1 MRARQSPSTVPGRHL
16 QNANQSPG
24 EGFGRACRIGE
35 LYAAGALSLMSASR
49 SRGFIL
55 TALLILLVVFLLAI
69 VGLGLYLLRL
79 DTTVREK
86 FEGRRWAIPAR
97 VYARPLELYAGAP
110 LALRDVQGELRLL
123 NYREQA
129 ATTPGSWQLKGSELY
144 IHTRGFAFGDG
155 LEKAQVLRLHFNG
168 NSLSDVASTVRGG
181 SGVVRLEPM
190 VIGGIY
196 PKQNE
201 DRVLMQLKEAPPHLL
216 DALLATE
223 DRAFYSH
230 HGISI
235 RGILRALW
243 VNATAGG
250 LHQGGSTLTQ
260 QLVKNFYLSNE
271 RTLSRKLNEA
281 AMALL
286 LELHYSKSEIL
297 ETYLNEVALGQ
308 SGERSVNGFGLAAQF
323 YFGQPISE
331 LNLPQVALLVGMV
344 QGPSFYNPRRNPER
358 ARKRRNLVLDN
369 LLRDGKITAEQY
381 AQAHRA
387 ALEVIAKPTAS
398 TTVYPAFIDL
408 VRRQLHTE
416 YKEEDLSSDGLRIFT
431 TLDPRVQNAADSAFS
446 NTVERLKKSN
456 PRRLDR
462 LQGAMLVANPENG
475 ELLAI
480 IGGSGDF
487 TGYNRALDA
496 QRQIGSLVKPAVYLT
511 ALDSGRFTLA
521 TPLDDGPVSLPVQG
535 GKTWEPKNDDGES
548 HGMVPFYSALAHS
561 YNQATIRMGMTIGV
575 PAVISTLTRLGVQQ
589 SLANYPSLMLGAVN
603 MSPLDVLSL
612 FQVYASGGF
621 RAPPR
626 SIREVIDAK
635 GKSLKR
641 YGLDVQQVEDPAGIY
656 LLNYALQRTMREGT
670 AASAYKTLPADL
682 VMAGKTGTTNDLR
695 DAWFAGYTGNYLA
708 VVWVGND
715 DNRATGLF
723 GATGALPVWVEMMAY
738 LHPVSLVPV
747 QPENVQ
753 WQWVDHESGQLSAEN
768 CPGAIYLPFRRDTLP
783 QDAVP
788 CAQGGV
794 PAVLDKVFHRVIDW
808 F

>member
-1 MRARQSPSTVPGRHL
+1 
-16 QNANQSPG
+16 
-24 EGFGRACRIGE
+24 
-35 LYAAGALSLMSASR
+35 MSAHC
-49 SRGFIL
+49 SRGFVL
-55 TALLILLVVFLLAI
+55 TALLLLLVIFLLSV
-69 VGLGLYLLRL
+69 VGLGLYVLKL
-79 DTTVREK
+79 DGTVREK

-97 VYARPLELYAGAP
+97 VYARPLDMYAGAP
-110 LALRDVQGELRLL
+110 LALADVQEELRQL
-123 NYREQA
+123 NYRQQA
-129 ATTPGSWQLKGSELY
+129 TTTPGSWQLKGSELY
-144 IHTRGFAFGDG
+144 IHTRGFAFSDG
-155 LEKAQVLRLHFNG
+155 LEKPQVLRLRFSG
-168 NSLSDVASTVRGG
+168 NALLDVASTLKGD

-201 DRVLMQLKEAPPHLL
+201 DRVLMQLKEAPAHLV

-223 DRAFYSH
+223 DRSFYRH

-235 RGILRALW
+235 RGILRAIW

-250 LHQGGSTLTQ
+250 LHQGGSTVTQ

-286 LELHYSKSEIL
+286 LELHYSKNEIL
-297 ETYLNEVALGQ
+297 ETYLNEVSLGQ

-331 LNLPQVALLVGMV
+331 LSLPQVALLVGMV
-344 QGPSFYNPRRNPER
+344 QGPSYYNPRRNPER
-358 ARKRRNLVLDN
+358 ALKRRNIVLDN
-369 LLRDGKITAEQY
+369 LLRDNKISPQQY
-381 AQAHRA
+381 AQAHAA
-387 ALEVIAKPTAS
+387 ALDVLAKPTAA
-398 TTVYPAFIDL
+398 TTVYPAFMDM
-408 VRRQLHTE
+408 VRRQLHVE
-416 YKEEDLSSDGLRIFT
+416 YKEEDLSSEGLRIFT
-431 TLDPRVQNAADSAFS
+431 TLDPHVQDAANSAFRNS
-446 NTVERLKKSN
+446 IVRLKNSSPK
-456 PRRLDR
+456 RLR
-462 LQGAMLVANPENG
+462 NLQGAMLVANPENG

-480 IGGSGDF
+480 IGGSGEF

-496 QRQIGSLVKPAVYLT
+496 QRQIGSLIKPAVYLT
-511 ALDSGRFTLA
+511 ALDSGQFTLV
-521 TPLDDGPVSLPVQG
+521 TPLDDGPVSLLSQG

-548 HGMVPFYSALAHS
+548 HGMVPFYAALAHS
-561 YNQATIRMGMTIGV
+561 YNQATVRMGMTVGV
-575 PAVISTLTRLGVQQ
+575 PAVITTLKQLGVQQ
-589 SLANYPSLMLGAVN
+589 TLANYPSLMLGAVN

-612 FQVYASGGF
+612 YQVYASGGF
-621 RAPPR
+621 KTPPR

-641 YGLDVQQVEDPAGIY
+641 YGLDVQQVADPASVY
-656 LLNYALQRTMREGT
+656 LLNFALQQTMREGT

-723 GATGALPVWVEMMAY
+723 GATGALPVWVEMMAH
-738 LHPVSLVPV
+738 LHPVSLAPV
-747 QPENVQ
+747 QAEKVQ
-753 WQWVDHESGQLSAEN
+753 WQWADRSSGKLSAEN
-768 CPGAIYLPFRRDTLP
+768 CPDAIYVPFRQDTVP
-783 QDAVP
+783 ADAVP
-788 CAQGGV
+788 CAQGTV
-794 PAVLDKVFHRVIDW
+794 PATLDKIFHRAIDW

>member
-1 MRARQSPSTVPGRHL
+1 MVIEVSGLAL
-16 QNANQSPG
+16 QNANQRHGNS
-24 EGFGRACRIGE
+24 FACACRIGG
-35 LYAAGALSLMSASR
+35 LYAAGTFCFMSAPR

-55 TALLILLVVFLLAI
+55 TALLLLLVIFLLAT
-69 VGLGLYLLRL
+69 VGLGLYVLKL
-79 DTTVREK
+79 DSTVREK
-86 FEGRRWAIPAR
+86 FEGKRWAIPAR
-97 VYARPLELYAGAP
+97 VYARPLDMYAGAP
-110 LALRDVQGELRLL
+110 LAPSDVQEELRLL
-123 NYREQA
+123 NYREQDTA
-129 ATTPGSWQLKGSELY
+129 TPGSWQLKANELY

-155 LEKAQVLRLHFNG
+155 LEKSQVLRLRFNG
-168 NSLSDVASTVRGG
+168 NSLTDVASTLKGD

-201 DRVLMQLKEAPPHLL
+201 DRVLMQLKEAPPHLI

-223 DRAFYSH
+223 DRSFYSH
-230 HGISI
+230 FGISV
-235 RGILRALW
+235 RGILRAVW
-243 VNATAGG
+243 VNTTAGG

-281 AMALL
+281 LMALL
-286 LELHYSKSEIL
+286 LELHYSKNEIL

-308 SGERSVNGFGLAAQF
+308 SGDRSVNGFGLAAQF

-331 LNLPQVALLVGMV
+331 LSLPQVALLVGMV
-344 QGPSFYNPRRNPER
+344 QGPSYYNPRRNPER
-358 ARKRRNLVLDN
+358 AQKRRNIVLNN
-369 LLRDGKITAEQY
+369 LLRDGKITAVQY
-381 AQAHRA
+381 EQAHTA
-387 ALEVIAKPTAS
+387 PLGVIARPTAA

-416 YKEEDLSSDGLRIFT
+416 YKEDDLGSDGLRIFT

-446 NTVERLKKSN
+446 NVVQRLKKNN
-456 PRRLDR
+456 PKRLGN

-511 ALDSGRFTLA
+511 ALESGQFTLA
-521 TPLDDGPVSLPVQG
+521 TPLDDGPVSLLSQG

-575 PAVISTLTRLGVQQ
+575 PAVITTLKRLGVQQ
-589 SLANYPSLMLGAVN
+589 SLANYPSLMLGAVD

-626 SIREVIDAK
+626 SIREVIDAR
-635 GKSLKR
+635 GKSLRR

-656 LLNYALQRTMREGT
+656 LLNYALQQTMREGT
-670 AASAYKTLPADL
+670 AASAYQTLPGDL

-715 DNRATGLF
+715 DNRPTGLF
-723 GATGALPVWVEMMAY
+723 GATGALPVWVETMAH
-738 LHPVSLVPV
+738 LHPASLAPV
-747 QPENVQ
+747 QPDNVQ
-753 WQWVDHESGQLSAEN
+753 WQWADRESGRLSAEN
-768 CPGAIYLPFRRDTLP
+768 CPGAIYLPFRKDTVP

>member
-1 MRARQSPSTVPGRHL
+1 MTVLR
-16 QNANQSPG
+16 
-24 EGFGRACRIGE
+24 E
-35 LYAAGALSLMSASR
+35 
-49 SRGFIL
+49 RGFIL
-55 TALLILLVVFLLAI
+55 TALLILLVITLLAI
-69 VGLGLYLLRL
+69 VGTGLYVLKL
-79 DTTVREK
+79 DSTVREK
-86 FEGRRWAIPAR
+86 FEGKRWAIPAR
-97 VYARPLELYAGAP
+97 VYSRPLELYAGAP
-110 LALRDVQGELRLL
+110 LALADVQEELRIL
-123 NYREQA
+123 NYRQQEPVS
-129 ATTPGSWQLKGSELY
+129 PGSWQQKGNELY
-144 IHTRGFAFGDG
+144 VHTRGFAFGDG
-155 LEKAQVLRLHFNG
+155 LENAQVLRLRFSG
-168 NSLSDVASTVRGG
+168 NSLADVASTLKSDR
-181 SGVVRLEPM
+181 GVVRLEPL

-201 DRVLMQLKEAPPHLL
+201 DRVLIQMKDAPPHLV

-230 HGISI
+230 HGISL
-235 RGILRALW
+235 RGIARAVW

-286 LELHYSKSEIL
+286 LELHYSKNEIL

-308 SGERSVNGFGLAAQF
+308 SGDRSVNGFGLASQF
-323 YFGQPISE
+323 YFGQPIAE
-331 LNLPQVALLVGMV
+331 LDLSQVALLVGMV
-344 QGPSFYNPRRNPER
+344 QGPSFYNPRRQPAR
-358 ARKRRNLVLDN
+358 ALKRRNLVIDN
-369 LLRDGKITAEQY
+369 LLKEGKITAEVA
-381 AQAHRA
+381 AQAKQKP
-387 ALEVIAKPTAS
+387 LGVIAKPTAA

-416 YKEEDLSSDGLRIFT
+416 YKEEDLGSEGLRIFT
-431 TLDPRVQNAADSAFS
+431 TLDPRVQNAADAAFS
-446 NTVERLKKSN
+446 STMTRLQKSS
-456 PRRLDR
+456 PKRLAK
-462 LQGAMLVANPENG
+462 LQGAALVSNPENG
-475 ELLAI
+475 ELLAV
-480 IGGSGDF
+480 IGGNGDF

-511 ALDSGRFTLA
+511 ALESGQYTLVS
-521 TPLDDGPVSLPVQG
+521 PLDDGPVSLLSQG

-548 HGMVPFYSALAHS
+548 HGIVPLYVALSHS
-561 YNQATIRMGMTIGV
+561 YNQATIRMGMTVGV
-575 PAVISTLTRLGVQQ
+575 PNVINTLKKLGVTQT
-589 SLANYPSLMLGAVN
+589 LGNYPSLMLGAVD
-603 MSPLDVLSL
+603 MSPFDVLSM

-626 SIREVIDAK
+626 SIREVVDAK
-635 GKSLKR
+635 GKPLKR
-641 YGLDVQQVEDPAGIY
+641 YGLAVQQAVDPAAVY
-656 LLNYALQRTMREGT
+656 LVNYALQQTMREGT
-670 AASAYKTLPADL
+670 AASAYRTLPADL

-723 GATGALPVWVEMMAY
+723 GATGALPVWTDMMSR
-738 LHPVSLVPV
+738 LHPVSLVQV

-753 WQWVDHESGQLSAEN
+753 WLWADRESGKLSAETCSN
-768 CPGAIYLPFRRDTLP
+768 SMYLPFRSDTVP
-783 QDAVP
+783 QEAVA
-788 CAQGGV
+788 CAEGGV

>member
-1 MRARQSPSTVPGRHL
+1 MTAFRPRGS
-16 QNANQSPG
+16 
-24 EGFGRACRIGE
+24 
-35 LYAAGALSLMSASR
+35 

-55 TALLILLVVFLLAI
+55 TALLLLLVIFLLAVVG
-69 VGLGLYLLRL
+69 VGLYVLKL
-79 DTTVREK
+79 DSTVREK
-86 FEGRRWAIPAR
+86 FEGKRWAIPAR

-110 LALRDVQGELRLL
+110 LAMADVQDELRILS
-123 NYREQA
+123 YRQQ
-129 ATTPGSWQLKGSELY
+129 ATTATGSWQQKGNELY
-144 IHTRGFAFGDG
+144 VHTRGFTFGDSV
-155 LEKAQVLRLHFNG
+155 ESAQVLRLRFAG
-168 NSLSDVASTVRGG
+168 NSLADVASTLQSDR
-181 SGVVRLEPM
+181 GVVRLEPL

-223 DRAFYSH
+223 DRAFYRH
-230 HGISI
+230 HGISL
-235 RGILRALW
+235 RGIARAVW

-286 LELHYSKSEIL
+286 LEVHYSKHEIL
-297 ETYLNEVALGQ
+297 EAYLNEVALGQ
-308 SGERSVNGFGLAAQF
+308 SGDRSVNGFGLASQF

-331 LNLPQVALLVGMV
+331 LDLAQVSLLVGMV
-344 QGPSFYNPRRNPER
+344 QGPSFYNPRRNSAR
-358 ARKRRNLVLDN
+358 ALKRRNLVIDN
-369 LLRDGKITAEQY
+369 LLVEKKITAEQ
-381 AQAHRA
+381 A
-387 ALEVIAKPTAS
+387 AVAKKKPLGVIAKPTAA

-416 YKEEDLSSDGLRIFT
+416 YKEEDISSEGLRIFT
-431 TLDPRVQNAADSAFS
+431 TLDPRVQNAADAAFS
-446 NTVERLKKSN
+446 GAMERLKKSS
-456 PRRLDR
+456 PKRLAN
-462 LQGAMLVANPENG
+462 LQGAALVSNPENG

-480 IGGSGDF
+480 IGGNGDF

-511 ALDSGRFTLA
+511 ALESGRYTLVS
-521 TPLDDGPVSLPVQG
+521 PLDDGPVSLQAQG
-535 GKTWEPKNDDGES
+535 GQLWEPKNDDGES
-548 HGMVPFYSALAHS
+548 HGIVPLFVALSRS
-561 YNQATIRMGMTIGV
+561 YNQATIRMGMDVGV
-575 PAVISTLTRLGVQQ
+575 PNVIGTLKKLGVTQNIN
-589 SLANYPSLMLGAVN
+589 AYPSLMLGAVN
-603 MSPLDVLSL
+603 MSPLDVLSM

-621 RAPPR
+621 RTPAR
-626 SIREVIDAK
+626 SIREVVDAK
-635 GKSLKR
+635 GKPLKR
-641 YGLDVQQVEDPAGIY
+641 YGLAVQQAVDPAAVY
-656 LLNYALQRTMREGT
+656 LVNYALQQTMRAGT
-670 AASAYKTLPADL
+670 AASAYSSLPADL

-723 GATGALPVWVEMMAY
+723 GASGALPIWVDMMKR
-738 LHPVSLVPV
+738 LHPVSLVQV

-753 WQWVDHESGQLSAEN
+753 WQWADQESGKLSAETCSGSIN
-768 CPGAIYLPFRRDTLP
+768 VPFRTDTLP
-783 QDAVP
+783 QEAVA
-788 CAQGGV
+788 CAEGGV